1 MRSIHLLAACL
12 AVLVLSNTLRAD
24 EPRPPST
31 NDEAEKAPK
40 EPSPALPAGWHGVW
54 KGACTVAGPQRARLE
69 FPMELHVAP
78 IKGRTAWTWQ
88 IIYGAGAKRQVRPYE
103 LLPVAGSEGH
113 FRVDERNGIIIDA
126 WLHGG
131 TLYSRFEVGTVSID
145 ARYTLRGKRLDVS
158 LVTTQV
164 APSATTGGKDGVPPV
179 KAFPFVALQSGTLTK
194 SE

>member
-1 MRSIHLLAACL
+1 MRSIHLTAACL
-12 AVLVLSNTLRAD
+12 ALLLLASTLRAD

-40 EPSPALPAGWHGVW
+40 EPAPTLPGAWHGVW
-54 KGACTVAGPQRARLE
+54 RGVCTVAGPTRKRLE

-78 IKGRTAWTWQ
+78 IEGRKAWTWK
-88 IIYGAGAKRQVRPYE
+88 IVYGQGAKRQVRPYE
-103 LLPVAGSEGH
+103 LLPVADTNGH
-113 FRVDERNGIIIDA
+113 FRVDEKNGIVIDA

-145 ARYTLRGKRLDVS
+145 ARYTLRGTKLDVS
-158 LVTTQV
+158 LVTTKA
-164 APSATTGGKDGVPPV
+164 APIATTGGKDGVPPV
-179 KAFPFVALQSGTLTK
+179 KAFPFVALQSGTLTR